1 MPEAPLPPLPSL
13 SLPIAG
19 MTCAACAG
27 RVQRAL
33 GKVPGITEASVNLAT
48 ERAELRGTAP
58 LPDLVAAVEKAGYTV
73 PEARV
78 ELGIGGMT
86 CATCALRVEKAL
98 AKVPGVLA
106 ASVNLATETASIRL
120 LAGTEEA
127 ALAAAIQRAGYAV
140 RAAETTPGDTAAQGG
155 RERRDLILAA
165 LLTAPFLAGMVG
177 MAFGADWMPHPW
189 LQLALAAPVQ
199 FWLGA
204 RFYRAGWAA
213 LRAGTGNMDLL
224 VALGTSAAFGLS
236 LWMLAQHG
244 AHAKHHLYFEASAT
258 VILFILLGKWLEAR
272 ARQATGAAIRALLEL
287 RPRTARRLTE
297 AGAEEE
303 VPAIAL
309 AIGDRVVVRPGE
321 RIPADGRVLEGRAG
335 VDESAL
341 TGESR
346 AVEKEPGSA
355 VSTGTIALD
364 GRLVVEARA
373 VGGETVLARVAAL
386 VAAAQASR
394 APVQKLVDRVSAFFV
409 PVVVGIAGLTLLGW
423 LLAGAGAEAAVLR
436 AVAVLVIACPCALGL
451 ATPAAIMAGTG
462 AAARAGILVRDAE
475 AIERAQGVTL
485 VAFDKTGTLTEGRPR
500 LAGVHAAEGAEAA
513 SIRLAAALQSG
524 SEHPLARAVLA
535 AAGPGLPRVED
546 FRALPGR
553 GVAGTVEGR
562 ALLLGSPRALA
573 ESGADP
579 GPLAAA
585 AEAEG
590 AQGRTLA
597 WLIETAPAAR
607 VLALLA
613 FEDAEKPG
621 AAAAVAGLRGLGV
634 KAAMI
639 SGDSRAA
646 AGAVAARLGLD
657 DLAAEVLP
665 DGKAARVQAWQQAGE
680 RVAMVG
686 DGVNDAPALAAA
698 DLGIAMGTGTD
709 VAIQA
714 AAITLLRGDPAL
726 VPAALDVT
734 RRTLRKIRQNLG
746 WAFGYN
752 LVGLPLA
759 AAGLLSPPIAGAA
772 MALSSVSVLANA
784 LLLSRWTPP
793 APMAGAPA
801 ARRAE
806 SERQAP
812 PPMAGAP
819 EAPKAGAG
827 RLA

>member
-1 MPEAPLPPLPSL
+1 MRQVMPEAPLTPSQPLGSTL
-13 SLPIAG
+13 SLPVAG
-19 MTCAACAG
+19 MTCTACAG

-33 GKVPGITEASVNLAT
+33 GKVPGVTEASVNLAT
-48 ERAELRGTAP
+48 ERAEVRGTAP
-58 LPDLVAAVEKAGYTV
+58 LPVLLGAVAKAGYAV
-73 PEARV
+73 PEQRI

-98 AKVPGVLA
+98 AKVPGVLEA
-106 ASVNLATETASIRL
+106 RVNLATETAGVTM

-127 ALAAAIQRAGYAV
+127 ALAAAIARAGYTV
-140 RAAETTPGDTAAQGG
+140 RAATPEAEADTAAAQGG

-165 LLTAPFLAGMVG
+165 LLTAPFLAGMLG
-177 MAFGADWMPHPW
+177 MALGRDWMPHPW
-189 LQLALAAPVQ
+189 VQLALAAPVQ
-199 FWLGA
+199 LWLGA

-236 LWMLAQHG
+236 LVMLATHG
-244 AHAKHHLYFEASAT
+244 AQAKHHLYFEASAT

-272 ARQATGAAIRALLEL
+272 ARRATGAAIRALLDL
-287 RPRTARRLTE
+287 RPRTARRLTA

-309 AIGDRVVVRPGE
+309 AVGDRLVVRPGE
-321 RIPADGRVLEGRAG
+321 RIPADGTVLEGRAG

-346 AVEKEPGSA
+346 PVEKDPGAA

-364 GRLVVEARA
+364 GRLVIEAKA
-373 VGGETVLARVAAL
+373 VGTETVLARVAAL

-394 APVQKLVDRVSAFFV
+394 APVQKLVDRVSAVFV
-409 PVVVGIAGLTLLGW
+409 PVVVGIAALTLLGW

-500 LAGVHAAEGAEAA
+500 LAAIHAAEEAA
-513 SIRLAAALQSG
+513 ALRLAAALQAG

-535 AAGPGLPRVED
+535 AAGPDLPPVQD

-553 GVAGTVEGR
+553 GVSGRVEGR

-573 ESGADP
+573 EAGADP

-585 AEAEG
+585 AGAEG
-590 AQGRTLA
+590 AAGRTLA
-597 WLIETAPAAR
+597 WLVETAPAPR

-613 FEDAEKPG
+613 FEDSEKPG
-621 AAAAVAGLRGLGV
+621 AAAAVAGLRALGV
-634 KAAMI
+634 RAAMI

-657 DLAAEVLP
+657 DVAAEVLP
-665 DGKAARVQAWQQAGE
+665 DGKAARVAAWQAGGE

-714 AAITLLRGDPAL
+714 AGITLLRGDPAL

-734 RRTLRKIRQNLG
+734 RRTLGKIRQNLG

-759 AAGLLSPPIAGAA
+759 AFGLLSPPMAGAA

-784 LLLSRWTPP
+784 LLLARWRPQ
-793 APMAGAPA
+793 GE
-801 ARRAE
+801 ARR
-806 SERQAP
+806 
-812 PPMAGAP
+812 GA
-819 EAPKAGAG
+819 
-827 RLA
+827 